1 MAAKPTISN
10 IPVVVLAS
18 FTLLTVIAVHI
29 KAGMESLGASVPMLV
44 LLAVYIRQ
52 RILVSFRND

>member
-1 MAAKPTISN
+1 MAAKPIISD

-18 FTLLTVIAVHI
+18 FTLLTVIATYVR
-29 KAGMESLGASVPMLV
+29 AGIESLGASVPMLV